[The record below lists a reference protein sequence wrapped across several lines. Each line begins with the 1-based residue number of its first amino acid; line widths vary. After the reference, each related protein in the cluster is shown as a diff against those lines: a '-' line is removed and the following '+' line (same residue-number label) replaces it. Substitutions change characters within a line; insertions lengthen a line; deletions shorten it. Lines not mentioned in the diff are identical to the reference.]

1 MKVYAEC
8 PRRDCAG
15 EVDLTFERERA
26 DDGEWWVLTGA
37 ECSEGCDLTG
47 DEIERLER
55 ENPVTPEAL
64 ETYYEPIY
72 SI

>member
-26 DDGEWWVLTGA
+26 
-37 ECSEGCDLTG
+37 